1 MVLMWTAKLFHF
13 KFHLRRKPNDISKK
27 KKKKSY
33 WHQIL
38 PAAMHW
44 TLKLLYIFWLCE
56 RENASSRE
64 TWLMVQGVFRS
75 WEKVFRTITHYFC
88 KTPPVVTL
96 GKKPDHLWLCLLA
109 ISCAKW
115 GGSCHQKHPMGSRSH
130 GESLTKIVFSH
141 GLYVLNY
148 VISLPR

>member
-1 MVLMWTAKLFHF
+1 MVLMWTAKLFILNF
-13 KFHLRRKPNDISKK
+13 IWGESQTILAKK
-27 KKKKSY
+27 KKY

-44 TLKLLYIFWLCE
+44 RLKLLYIFWLCE

-64 TWLMVQGVFRS
+64 TWLMVKGVFRS
-75 WEKVFRTITHYFC
+75 WEKLFRIIIHYFC
-88 KTPPVVTL
+88 KTPCVVTL
-96 GKKPDHLWLCLLA
+96 EEKKNDHLWLCLLA

-115 GGSCHQKHPMGSRSH
+115 GGSCREKHPMGSRSY

-148 VISLPR
+148 VISFPR